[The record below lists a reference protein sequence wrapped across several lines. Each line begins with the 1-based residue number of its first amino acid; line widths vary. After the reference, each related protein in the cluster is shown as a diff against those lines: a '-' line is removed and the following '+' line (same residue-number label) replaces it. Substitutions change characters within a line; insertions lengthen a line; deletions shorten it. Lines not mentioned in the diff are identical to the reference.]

1 MRKAELVVECWKVF
15 LLTKSR
21 IDLGNASDEAFRFN
35 SIKDGFVSSEW
46 LSFVAVVWSMLE
58 PGMSAT
64 VSIKEFGSEAMA

>member
-35 SIKDGFVSSEW
+35 STKDGFVSSEW
-46 LSFVAVVWSMLE
+46 LSFVVVWSMLE
-58 PGMSAT
+58 PGMSGT